1 VSSSHSML
9 NTLIVFL
16 LPTCAWTASVE
27 DPLADLEGC
36 SFIQQ
41 SARLLDK
48 HDQNKGN
55 LSRITSLAWHNAEG
69 VLYYHVH
76 IPKTGGTTLSNII
89 VSSLCG
95 NDNDAVQTS
104 QWKQHC
110 SVQCAHA
117 MVDTEASCMDEWR
130 SQIEH
135 GKFNHISDRV
145 DVLKKQYPIREVVYI
160 TTLRPGAKRMISQWA
175 HEVNS
180 LKTWSPPPDV
190 PPMSNESLLLYLAGQ
205 NWTNNWP
212 GVEEDSVSQR
222 NNFQVASLAAV
233 PGDMEVT
240 AEHLEQAKDKLRTG
254 KWIIGFTECLPQLH
268 HKLWTLTASSGS
280 AYNSTLP
287 ELAHESPRY
296 LSFSNQVM
304 DELRTRSRFDNELY
318 EWAWQRSPA
327 GLKCTLR
334 E

>member
-1 VSSSHSML
+1 
-9 NTLIVFL
+9 
-16 LPTCAWTASVE
+16 
-27 DPLADLEGC
+27 
-36 SFIQQ
+36 
-41 SARLLDK
+41 
-48 HDQNKGN
+48 
-55 LSRITSLAWHNAEG
+55 
-69 VLYYHVH
+69 
-76 IPKTGGTTLSNII
+76 
-89 VSSLCG
+89 
-95 NDNDAVQTS
+95 
-104 QWKQHC
+104 
-110 SVQCAHA
+110 
-117 MVDTEASCMDEWR
+117 
-130 SQIEH
+130 
-135 GKFNHISDRV
+135 
-145 DVLKKQYPIREVVYI
+145 
-160 TTLRPGAKRMISQWA
+160 MISQWA